1 MTLISMVFIPLG
13 IRMTVNPLNDS
24 IVNVEL
30 VTEGMLKYF
39 LDSLRLTAEPEQ
51 VVIGIGFIFTQ
62 ILLAVV
68 IAFLTYRSFDK
79 KFSLR
84 A

>member
-1 MTLISMVFIPLG
+1 
-13 IRMTVNPLNDS
+13 MTVNPLNDS